1 MRPLTSPLAGRL
13 KNPLAGRLEDRLNRR
28 GSLER
33 RDPRAPKRATLIAL
47 LLACAVLVTVD
58 QTAALSPARR
68 ILGDTFGPAESGT
81 SAVARPVT
89 GLPGWFDSRQSL
101 RSDIASLQ
109 AQNAQLRQQVRTSGF
124 DRNRLAEYDGLT
136 RTAQSLGY
144 ALVPAHVVAYGEAQ
158 SFTRTVTIDA
168 GSTSGISADMTVV
181 SADGLVG
188 RVLRVSRSTATV
200 LLAVDP
206 DSTVGGRVGDS
217 MDVGFVT
224 GSGSLSRSGLLDLQL
239 VDQSATPRRGDVV
252 VTWGSG
258 QQAPYVSGVPIGEV
272 TQVWSSV
279 RDSSKTAEVKPYVD
293 FGALDLVGVVVP
305 DGTKSDRGVIAADG
319 SLK

>member
-1 MRPLTSPLAGRL
+1 MRPLKTPFVA
-13 KNPLAGRLEDRLNRR
+13 RLEDRLNRR

-33 RDPRAPKRATLIAL
+33 RDAQAPKRSTLIAL

-58 QTAALSPARR
+58 RTGALSPVRNVV
-68 ILGDTFGPAESGT
+68 GDVFGPAESGT
-81 SAVARPVT
+81 SALARPIT
-89 GLPGWFDSRQSL
+89 GIPGWFDSRTQL
-101 RSDIASLQ
+101 RDDIASLQ
-109 AQNAQLRQQVRTSGF
+109 AQNARLQQQVRTSGF

-136 RTAQSLGY
+136 RTAQTLGY
-144 ALVPAHVVAYGEAQ
+144 TLVPAHVVAYGEAQ
-158 SFTRTVTIDA
+158 SFSRTVTIDA
-168 GSTSGISADMTVV
+168 GSKSGISPDMTVV
-181 SADGLVG
+181 AADGLVG
-188 RVLRVSRSTATV
+188 RVLRVSSDSATV

-217 MDVGFVT
+217 MSVGFVT
-224 GSGSLSRSGLLDLQL
+224 GSGSLSSSGRLDLQL
-239 VDQSATPRRGDVV
+239 VDQSVTPRAGDVV

-258 QQAPYVSGVPIGEV
+258 RQAPYVSGVPIGVV
-272 TQVWSSV
+272 TRVWSSL

-305 DGTKSDRGVIAADG
+305 SGTTSDRSVIAADG